1 MIELYD
7 RYIIPSSPSRSKL
20 AIHLKA
26 QTQVEAIDSGSS
38 IIDVSAA
45 IEKGAKA
52 LGITSK
58 FVEDLPEAV
67 SPPAK
72 PESNGT
78 TPIVIEDVRAFKSQM
93 TVSQG
98 PQPVKLIS
106 EFEELDAKL

>member
-20 AIHLKA
+20 AIHLNA
-26 QTQVEAIDSGSS
+26 QASVETNGNSSS
-38 IIDVSAA
+38 IIDVSA
-45 IEKGAKA
+45 IVEKGAKV

-58 FVEDLPEAV
+58 FVEDLPEVV

-72 PESNGT
+72 PEGNGT
-78 TPIVIEDVRAFKSQM
+78 IPIVIEDVRAFKSQM